1 MALMLLLLLMMP
13 QQENPKDLQAV
24 VETTS
29 GTFILQFH
37 ADEAPNHVRKFLEL
51 ARQGFYNGT
60 AFHTMIGHAV
70 VQGGDPETKNTAARS
85 RYGSGGFDLGIKPE
99 ALTLPLKA
107 G

>member
-1 MALMLLLLLMMP
+1 MALMLFLLLLLP

-51 ARQGFYNGT
+51 ARQGRELGVKRWKQF
-60 AFHTMIGHAV
+60 
-70 VQGGDPETKNTAARS
+70 GGPR
-85 RYGSGGFDLGIKPE
+85 P
-99 ALTLPLKA
+99 
-107 G
+107 